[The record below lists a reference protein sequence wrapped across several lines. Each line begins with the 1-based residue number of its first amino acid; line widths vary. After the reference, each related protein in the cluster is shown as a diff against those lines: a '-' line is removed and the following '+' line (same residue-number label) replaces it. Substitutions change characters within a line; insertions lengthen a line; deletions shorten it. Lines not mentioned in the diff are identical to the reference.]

1 MAADVDI
8 KQNQTDA
15 SVRVSGELG
24 KDNSRRM
31 LMLYCMK
38 GDSGLGEVPAESDTQ
53 QATDAFSAIAYTAS
67 DENGT
72 YIFPDIFLNGE
83 SGEYSFYVTV
93 FNSDKVY
100 SLSNVKLV
108 TESYINEF
116 IASVSEKSGAEV
128 YEKTEGVIS
137 EGLLELNIPL
147 YGKLTEE
154 GKKKAAAKLNNT
166 AITSVADFS
175 EKMNRAC
182 AAVGLD
188 YSKDGA
194 ALDLF
199 LFPEKNETELTSVI
213 KELSGAD
220 VYKSVSCMKSLEKK
234 DSAAR
239 AAILSSALGAQWSN
253 RDELAEKIY
262 ISVINYEMKNCGGYG
277 DISAIIELYK
287 DDVLKAFDYGTYQK
301 SSYRSSLN
309 KELLKK
315 QFNSVGEMVEYME
328 KYLEKAAEDNSGSKG
343 SGGSSKG
350 GTSSP
355 VYVPDKNKP
364 AEDNGKNNESFSDMT
379 DFEWA
384 KEAVSLSPSN

>member
-1 MAADVDI
+1 MFRKFLTAVLAAALIPAAACMAADVDI

-128 YEKTEGVIS
+128 LRK
-137 EGLLELNIPL
+137 
-147 YGKLTEE
+147 
-154 GKKKAAAKLNNT
+154 
-166 AITSVADFS
+166 
-175 EKMNRAC
+175 NRRRN
-182 AAVGLD
+182 
-188 YSKDGA
+188 
-194 ALDLF
+194 F
-199 LFPEKNETELTSVI
+199 
-213 KELSGAD
+213 
-220 VYKSVSCMKSLEKK
+220 
-234 DSAAR
+234 R
-239 AAILSSALGAQWSN
+239 
-253 RDELAEKIY
+253 RLA
-262 ISVINYEMKNCGGYG
+262 
-277 DISAIIELYK
+277 
-287 DDVLKAFDYGTYQK
+287 
-301 SSYRSSLN
+301 
-309 KELLKK
+309 
-315 QFNSVGEMVEYME
+315 
-328 KYLEKAAEDNSGSKG
+328 
-343 SGGSSKG
+343 
-350 GTSSP
+350 
-355 VYVPDKNKP
+355 
-364 AEDNGKNNESFSDMT
+364 
-379 DFEWA
+379 
-384 KEAVSLSPSN
+384 